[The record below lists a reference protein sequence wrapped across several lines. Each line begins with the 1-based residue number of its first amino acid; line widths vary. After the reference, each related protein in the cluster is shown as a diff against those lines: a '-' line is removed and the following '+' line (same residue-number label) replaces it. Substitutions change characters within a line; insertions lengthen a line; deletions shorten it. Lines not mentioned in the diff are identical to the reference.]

1 MAKKSFMD
9 SINPAM
15 QFITTPEQPE
25 AGAPEAAPAQEA
37 EKAGA
42 LTPPPGYKVDPRF
55 IETKSRRLQV
65 LIQPSLHK
73 RVQKVA
79 KQKKRSV
86 NDMISVLLEAA
97 LEVEEAKS

>member
-9 SINPAM
+9 SMNPAM
-15 QFITTPEQPE
+15 QFISTPEQPE
-25 AGAPEAAPAQEA
+25 APAPEAAREA
-37 EKAGA
+37 EKGT

-73 RVQKVA
+73 RVQKAA
-79 KQKKRSV
+79 KKKKRSV

-97 LEVEEAKS
+97 LDAEEAKS